1 MNAEKLF
8 PDNYAT
14 ELPSGAHWSL
24 TVRRGMQMKLTD
36 LAGGANVGMLFYN
49 PALLSE
55 KYNAPDTLK
64 CQHTFKL
71 TRGHCLY
78 SDMGRVFASIT
89 DDSFGWH
96 ESICGNSHPQHV
108 EKQWGSRDYQS
119 QRNQWLQN
127 GFDAFL
133 VELTKYRLKKQDLAS
148 NLNLFSEVSTDEDGQ
163 LRLSRQSEAG
173 ANLTLRFE
181 MDTLVILHTCPH
193 PLSKAENYPTGLVQ
207 LELEKASPVTADDYC
222 LNLCDENRRGFNNN
236 ALYHLG
242 Q

>member
-1 MNAEKLF
+1 MDTENLF
-8 PDNYAT
+8 PDNYMTA
-14 ELPSGAHWSL
+14 LPSGAHWSL
-24 TVRRGMQMKLTD
+24 TVRRGMQIKLTD

-49 PALLSE
+49 PTLLSE

-89 DDSFGWH
+89 EDSFGWH
-96 ESICGNSHPQHV
+96 ESMCGNSHPQHI
-108 EKQWGSRDYQS
+108 EEQWGSRNYQS

-148 NLNLFSEVSTDEDGQ
+148 NLNLFSEVSTDDNGQ
-163 LRLSRQSEAG
+163 LRLSRQSQSG
-173 ANLTLRFE
+173 DNITLRFE

-193 PLSKAENYPTGLVQ
+193 PLSKAENYPTGSVQ
-207 LELEKASPVTADDYC
+207 LELGKANPVTSDDFC
-222 LNLCDENRRGFNNN
+222 LNLCDENRRGFHNN